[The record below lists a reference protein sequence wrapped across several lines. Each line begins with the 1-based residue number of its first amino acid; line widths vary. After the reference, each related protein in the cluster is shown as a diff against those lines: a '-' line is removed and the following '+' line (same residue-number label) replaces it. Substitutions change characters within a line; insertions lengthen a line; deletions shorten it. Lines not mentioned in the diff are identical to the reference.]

1 MLVGIRFRAIKL
13 YGNKFNAAFWHEV
26 TTKIVDIMKMS
37 SMLPLSGD
45 RNHEILDYEDDFGVA
60 FRFGLA
66 AKSADIIKMSAVLAF
81 DVG

>member
-1 MLVGIRFRAIKL
+1 MTA
-13 YGNKFNAAFWHEV
+13 
-26 TTKIVDIMKMS
+26 KIADIMKLS
-37 SMLPLSGD
+37 SMLFLSGD
-45 RNHEILDYEDDFGVA
+45 RNHESLDYEDDFGVA

>member
-1 MLVGIRFRAIKL
+1 MRCRAIKL
-13 YGNKFNAAFWHEV
+13 YGNKFNAVFWHGV
-26 TTKIVDIMKMS
+26 TAKIADMMRMS
-37 SMLPLSGD
+37 SMLRLSVD
-45 RNHEILDYEDDFGVA
+45 RNHESLDYEDDFGVA